1 MAEKWKK
8 RAVAFYRIAVRRRE
22 SAGMNNLASCYAQG
36 YGCRKNISFAIHWY
50 KEAVSNGN
58 VAACHNLGLCYY
70 NGEGVEVDLGKS
82 VSLIRLAAHHQF
94 PMAWFYL
101 GLFYYCGEGVSR
113 SPLQAFYCFRKAA
126 DMGVANAQYEVAI
139 WYKEREV
146 SLKDHMCYLFWLLR
160 SATNGSDNAVKMICK
175 KVNIFNGVNFF
186 SLKRLLLLIIA
197 MILCLGVIIAREFCR
212 KQPISAEALDCNTA
226 GKVNVADVHGRSMRI
241 EERKGGGGFRVL
253 PTAGK
258 AISDDASRKLAATQ
272 PNEAPMEDL
281 ADAASDKNQVMD
293 ELLNQDQIPA
303 DYGTQMVA
311 LFRDKG
317 QDALTRDFAVQHIGL
332 YAQAL
337 NRRGVYDPASTEAR
351 TLRLALDEAS
361 TETKTIIAAAAFRAL
376 ADMAA
381 FDPRVDA
388 RRLDSRLAACAGDA
402 SAAPASCVMA
412 VHLCG
417 ERRVQSARRALEAI
431 LADNGA
437 PEILRRSARHAL
449 GLIIGKDLMQ

>member
-1 MAEKWKK
+1 
-8 RAVAFYRIAVRRRE
+8 
-22 SAGMNNLASCYAQG
+22 
-36 YGCRKNISFAIHWY
+36 
-50 KEAVSNGN
+50 
-58 VAACHNLGLCYY
+58 
-70 NGEGVEVDLGKS
+70 
-82 VSLIRLAAHHQF
+82 
-94 PMAWFYL
+94 
-101 GLFYYCGEGVSR
+101 
-113 SPLQAFYCFRKAA
+113 
-126 DMGVANAQYEVAI
+126 
-139 WYKEREV
+139 
-146 SLKDHMCYLFWLLR
+146 
-160 SATNGSDNAVKMICK
+160 
-175 KVNIFNGVNFF
+175 
-186 SLKRLLLLIIA
+186 
-197 MILCLGVIIAREFCR
+197 
-212 KQPISAEALDCNTA
+212 
-226 GKVNVADVHGRSMRI
+226 
-241 EERKGGGGFRVL
+241 
-253 PTAGK
+253 
-258 AISDDASRKLAATQ
+258 
-272 PNEAPMEDL
+272 MEDL